1 MDDSKVGL
9 NLGGGGK
16 ISLSITNIKRDI
28 LGLASSITG
37 TLQPA
42 VDKLVKSLNS
52 VKIPK
57 VEAPSGSGQGGSGVN
72 NNVVASNGRAAL
84 PPPPPTSDANTGSG
98 GSGGGGNQDRNR
110 VAAVNE
116 GFQKYV
122 SASSAISSG
131 LEASKLMPSV
141 PNAVMQ
147 DLLTV
152 RSAFYGQGG
161 FNVPLQQQS
170 ANVKALQ
177 KSLAHNGL
185 ATDAMD
191 TTNALATANDLGLSG
206 ATNFSDVMQ
215 GAAQGSRFTPGIG
228 ITGATQAIGQ
238 TLNAPSTVNM
248 ARVIGIQLRGPDGSL
263 LPLDQVVDKI
273 WNFLKQQG
281 HSTPTKKDI
290 QISLMPGNGIYNMLS
305 GLFNGDTAMIQMVGN
320 MLLAKAQF
328 GGAELSSL
336 TTKQLVK
343 AGIQSQTAADIGRQ
357 TATQTD
363 LTVDQSSQIS
373 GGYDASTKFNNAVD
387 KFVSGIDKVTGGI
400 GAVNGL
406 NQGLLGGPLGTLGGI
421 FSKLLNLFGNAEGG
435 PVVSRGPV
443 GNNRTPY
450 IVGEEGPELFI
461 PQVDGQIIPN
471 HKLPGLNRNDG
482 VGKVKSTGGSAQE
495 IQQYLMKTLGIS
507 ADAATGV
514 VGNLMV
520 ESGLDTRAEGDK
532 DPKTGKYTS
541 YGIAQWH
548 NGRWDE
554 LRAYAAKRHL
564 DPWSITAQEGY
575 LAQDITKTGD
585 KWSKGTLLDELK
597 KKGITEGNAAAY
609 FMSDFERPNDQS
621 KSAAQRRADAGVKA
635 VKGNYSP
642 AVTGGY
648 DANSTPGGAQSG
660 GSTYTGS
667 GTTSGASGALTAAD
681 VAIQKQQAQYTG
693 GTNYGGLTFNFNGI
707 TDTTTIVTKVKQLIN
722 NPTGTVGKG

>member
-84 PPPPPTSDANTGSG
+84 PPPPPDNGSG
-98 GSGGGGNQDRNR
+98 TGGGGGWDKNR

-141 PNAVMQ
+141 PTAVMQ

-161 FNVPLQQQS
+161 FNGSLQQQS

-206 ATNFSDVMQ
+206 ATNFSSVMQ
-215 GAAQGSRFTPGIG
+215 GAAQASRFTPGIG

-281 HSTPTKKDI
+281 RGTPSKKDI

-363 LTVDQSSQIS
+363 LTVDQSSKIS
-373 GGYDASTKFNNAVD
+373 GGYDVSTKFNNAVD
-387 KFVSGIDKVTGGI
+387 KFVSGVDTLTGGI
-400 GAVNGL
+400 GAINGL
-406 NQGLLGGPLGTLGGI
+406 NQGLLGGPLGSLGGTI
-421 FSKLLNLFGNAEGG
+421 SKLLRLFGLAEGG
-435 PVVSRGPV
+435 PAINKGPI
-443 GNNRTPY
+443 GDGKTPY

-514 VGNLMV
+514 VGNLMI

-532 DPKTGKYTS
+532 NAKTGKYTS

-548 NGRWDE
+548 EGRWDN
-554 LRAYAAKRHL
+554 LRKYAAKIHA
-564 DPWSITAQEGY
+564 DPWSITAQEGF
-575 LAQDITKTGD
+575 LAQEIKTTGD
-585 KWSKGTLLDELK
+585 KFSKGTLLDQLK
-597 KKGITEGNAAAY
+597 AKGITEGNAAAY

-621 KSAAQRRADAGVKA
+621 QSAAQKRANAGVKA
-635 VKGNYSP
+635 IKGNYSP

-648 DANSTPGGAQSG
+648 DPNSMPGGPQSG

-667 GTTSGASGALTAAD
+667 GVPSATSAALTAAD
-681 VAIQKQQAQYTG
+681 IGTQRAAALQSG